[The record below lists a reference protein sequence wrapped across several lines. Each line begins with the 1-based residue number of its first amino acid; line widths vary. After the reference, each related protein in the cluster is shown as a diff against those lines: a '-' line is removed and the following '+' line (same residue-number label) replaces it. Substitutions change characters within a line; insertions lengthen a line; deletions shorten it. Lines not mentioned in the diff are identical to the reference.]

1 MGKLNCRWN
10 EYQCDLIIL
19 QITEGNNSAYQVTP
33 SRSTCTIPMSFYFSV
48 NKQLADK
55 ERIAAALENT
65 HLLKVVNQCLTVK
78 QWEQELKCTSRK
90 LQRTHSSWIPV
101 FFCQH
106 STPCTNLFGN
116 PSCKHARKLHQLLHL
131 VLLQVF
137 EKAFFLCKGCRG
149 MKWTIVCKTSVKL
162 LTCGK
167 TWRQS

>member
-1 MGKLNCRWN
+1 MGKLNCRSN

-101 FFCQH
+101 FFFANIPHPVQTFLVTLLV
-106 STPCTNLFGN
+106 SMQGN
-116 PSCKHARKLHQLLHL
+116 FINYFIWFFCRFLRRQFFYVKAAEAWSGLL
-131 VLLQVF
+131 
-137 EKAFFLCKGCRG
+137 
-149 MKWTIVCKTSVKL
+149 SVKL
-162 LTCGK
+162 V
-167 TWRQS
+167 